1 MFSQRWARDMAERC
15 IWTFIQSAA
24 AVMIVEQDWTPDVL
38 KVAVTAGAIA
48 VLKAIVASRI
58 GNEDSAATLP
68 AENAGE

>member
-1 MFSQRWARDMAERC
+1 MFTVVFLKDMAERV

-24 AVMIVEQDWTPDVL
+24 AVMIVETSWTPDVL
-38 KVAVTAGAIA
+38 KVAATAGAIA

-68 AENAGE
+68 AENAEE